1 MDRRLTASTDVVR
14 FRVDAT
20 RCDGQGVCVLVAPE
34 LFALDRYGLSYVQPG
49 ADQLAAT
56 DPELRGRGLEADAMC
71 PRNAI
76 REDPVLLRPD
86 PPAAAERAPAAR
98 AFAPRLVVG
107 ERTESLQEWRS
118 SGGYRDHAPGEL
130 LELVAS
136 AGLVG
141 HGGAGFPTAD
151 KWRHVI
157 GADQPVVMANGAE
170 REPGTQK
177 DRYLM
182 AHRPFLVLDGLR
194 LAMHAVGAKLG
205 YICVDSGARDAAAQ
219 MAAALDAARGHG
231 LPDDVEIRFQQ
242 VPTRYVA
249 GEETALISVIEG
261 FGPVPRIRPPY
272 PSEVG
277 VFGRATLVQNVET
290 LAQLAVAAAM
300 GAAEFRAAGTPDCPG
315 SGVFTVGAFG
325 GDFTVTEVEFGRSLA
340 SVLDEHDLRRG
351 ARAVL
356 VGGYAGGLLTP
367 DQLDVPLTPGALR
380 AAGASLGTKSIQ
392 VLRPGD
398 CPVRVV
404 AEIVRY
410 FGEQTAQQCPPCHRG
425 LPDMAAILDDLE
437 RGTAGRAG
445 LDELERF
452 MATLS
457 GRGVCRLP
465 DGAARVAGSLL
476 SNWADVVA
484 AHADSGCRHA

>member
-1 MDRRLTASTDVVR
+1 MDRRLAASTDVVR

-34 LFALDRYGLSYVQPG
+34 LFELDRYGLSYLRPG
-49 ADQLAAT
+49 ADELAAS
-56 DPELRGRGLEADAMC
+56 DPDVRARGLDADAMC

-76 REDPVLLRPD
+76 REEPPAPRPD
-86 PPAAAERAPAAR
+86 PAPAAAPAPAGR
-98 AFAPRLVVG
+98 AFTPRLVVG
-107 ERTESLQEWRS
+107 ERTESLGEWRS
-118 SGGYRDHAPGEL
+118 QGGYRDHAP
-130 LELVAS
+130 
-136 AGLVG
+136 AGLLDLAARAGLAG

-157 GADQPVVMANGAE
+157 GADQPVVVANGAE
-170 REPGTQK
+170 REPGTLK

-194 LAMHAVGAKLG
+194 LAMHAVGARLG
-205 YICVDSGARDAAAQ
+205 YVCVDDDAHEAATQ
-219 MAAALDAARGHG
+219 MSAAVAAARGEG
-231 LPDDVEIRFQQ
+231 LLGDAEIRFQP

-261 FGPVPRIRPPY
+261 FQPLPRIRPPY

-277 VFGRATLVQNVET
+277 VFGRPTLVQNVET
-290 LAQLAVAAAM
+290 LALLALAAA
-300 GAAEFRAAGTPDCPG
+300 AGPPDGPG
-315 SGVFTVGAFG
+315 SGVFTVGPFG
-325 GDFTVTEVEFGRSLA
+325 GPFTVTEVESGRSLA
-340 SVLDEHDLRRG
+340 WLLDQHGLRAG

-356 VGGYAGGLLTP
+356 VGGYSGGLLTP
-367 DQLDVPLTPGALR
+367 DQLDVALTPQALR
-380 AAGASLGTKSIQ
+380 AAGASLGTKSVQ
-392 VLRPGD
+392 VLGPDD

-410 FGEQTAQQCPPCHRG
+410 FGEQTASQCPPCHRG
-425 LPDMAAILDDLE
+425 LPDMAAILGDLE
-437 RGTAGRAG
+437 QGTAGPEA
-445 LDELERF
+445 LAELERF

-465 DGAARVAGSLL
+465 DGAARVALSLL
-476 SNWADVVA
+476 SHFADTVA
-484 AHADSGCRHA
+484 AHAHGGCGAA

>member
-1 MDRRLTASTDVVR
+1 MDRRLASSTDVVR

-20 RCDGQGVCVLVAPE
+20 RCDGQGVCVLIAPE
-34 LFALDRYGLSYVQPG
+34 LFALDRYGLSYVPPG
-49 ADQLAAT
+49 ADELAAT
-56 DPELRGRGLEADAMC
+56 DPDVRARGLEADAMC

-76 REDPVLLRPD
+76 REEPVLPRPEPVSAA
-86 PPAAAERAPAAR
+86 PPRLASATFR
-98 AFAPRLVVG
+98 PRLVVG
-107 ERTESLQEWRS
+107 ERTESLGEWRS
-118 SGGYRDHAPGEL
+118 RGGFRDHAPGGL
-130 LELVAS
+130 LELAGG
-136 AGLVG
+136 AGLAG
-141 HGGAGFPTAD
+141 QGGAGFPTAD

-157 GADQPVVMANGAE
+157 GADQPVVVANGAE
-170 REPGTQK
+170 REPGTEK

-182 AHRPFLVLDGLR
+182 ARRPFLVLDGLR

-205 YICVDSGARDAAAQ
+205 YVCIDEDAREAAAQ
-219 MAAALDAARGHG
+219 MSAAVDAARGNG
-231 LPDDVEIRFQQ
+231 LPDDVEIRFQR

-261 FGPVPRIRPPY
+261 FEPLPRIRPPY

-277 VFGRATLVQNVET
+277 VFGRPTLVQNIET

-300 GAAEFRAAGTPDCPG
+300 GAAEFRAAGTPDSPG

-325 GDFTVTEVEFGRSLA
+325 GEFTVTEVEFGRSLA
-340 SVLDEHDLRRG
+340 SVLDEHDLLRG

-367 DQLDVPLTPGALR
+367 DRLDVPLTPAALR
-380 AAGASLGTKSIQ
+380 AAGASLGTKSVQ
-392 VLRPGD
+392 VLGPDD

-410 FGEQTAQQCPPCHRG
+410 FGEQTASQCPPCHRG

-437 RGTAGRAG
+437 KGVAGG
-445 LDELERF
+445 SLTELEQF

-465 DGAARVAGSLL
+465 DGAARVVLSLL
-476 SNWADVVA
+476 SNFADVVA
-484 AHADSGCRHA
+484 AHADGGCPHA

>member
-1 MDRRLTASTDVVR
+1 MDRRLASSTDTVR

-34 LFALDRYGLSYVQPG
+34 LFGLDRYGLSYVLPG
-49 ADQLAAT
+49 ADELAAT
-56 DPELRGRGLEADAMC
+56 DSGVRARGLEADAMC

-76 REDPVLLRPD
+76 REEPVLPRPD
-86 PPAAAERAPAAR
+86 LAGPAAPAPAAP

-107 ERTESLQEWRS
+107 ERAESLEEWRS
-118 SGGYRDHAPGEL
+118 LGGYRDHAPGDL
-130 LELVAS
+130 HDLVAT
-136 AGLVG
+136 AGLIG
-141 HGGAGFPTAD
+141 HGGAGFPTAG
-151 KWRHVI
+151 KWGRVI
-157 GADQPVVMANGAE
+157 DADHPIVVANGAE

-194 LAMHAVGAKLG
+194 LATCAVGAKLA
-205 YICVDSGARDAAAQ
+205 YLCIDEDAHEAAAQ
-219 MAAALDAARGHG
+219 MSAALADARGNG
-231 LPDDVEIRFQQ
+231 MPADVEIRVQR

-261 FGPVPRIRPPY
+261 FEPLPRIRPPY

-277 VFGRATLVQNVET
+277 VFGRPTLVQNIET
-290 LAQLAVAAAM
+290 LAQLAIAAAV
-300 GAAEFRAAGTPDCPG
+300 GAARFRAVGTPACPG
-315 SGVFTVGAFG
+315 TGVFTVGSFG
-325 GDFTVTEVEFGRSLA
+325 AEFTVTEVEFGRSLA
-340 SVLDEHDLRRG
+340 SVLDQHDLLRG

-367 DQLDVPLTPGALR
+367 GRLDVALTPEALR
-380 AAGASLGTKSIQ
+380 AAGAALGTKSVQ
-392 VLRPGD
+392 VLGPGD
-398 CPVRVV
+398 CPVGVV
-404 AEIVRY
+404 AGIVRY
-410 FGEQTAQQCPPCHRG
+410 FGEQTASQCPPCHRG

-437 RGTAGRAG
+437 MGTARGG
-445 LDELERF
+445 SLSELERF

-465 DGAARVAGSLL
+465 DGAARVVLSLL
-476 SNWADVVA
+476 TNFADVVA
-484 AHADSGCRHA
+484 AHADGGCAHA